1 MKNTLL
7 LSLALLLN
15 ISLIG
20 QTKIDQFVS
29 INIPGSLIKL
39 DTLIDNI
46 PFLQYYSH
54 NESETYL
61 VLRIEMDSKEN
72 GLNNLP
78 SDLIGLKKVYQDFT
92 QGQIKSMTD
101 AGFTFESSTE
111 FKIGNYISYKISFN
125 NLENGTQNAESN
137 VLLLNEHAYV
147 STYINK
153 INFNTNNKDS
163 FLNSLTIN
171 NNPKQMIEKSAAFKS
186 GFILGKL
193 LFYGVFIL
201 GIILVIRIFKKK

>member
-1 MKNTLL
+1 MKNTLI
-7 LSLALLLN
+7 LSLALLLS

-20 QTKIDQFVS
+20 QTKVDQFVS
-29 INIPGSLIKL
+29 INIPGSLIKQ

-54 NESETYL
+54 NDSESYL
-61 VLRIEMDSKEN
+61 IQRIEIGSKEN

-78 SDLIGLKKVYQDFT
+78 SNFVDLKKFYQEFT
-92 QGQIKSMTD
+92 QGQIESMNA
-101 AGFTFESSTE
+101 AGFILESSTA

-125 NLENGTQNAESN
+125 NLENGIQNAESN
-137 VLLLNEHAYV
+137 VLLLNENVYV
-147 STYINK
+147 STYLNK
-153 INFNTNNKDS
+153 TNFNTDNKNF

-171 NNPKQMIEKSAAFKS
+171 NNPKQMIGNSTAFKS

-193 LFYGVFIL
+193 LFYGVLIF
-201 GIILVIRIFKKK
+201 GIIFVIIMFKKK

>member
-20 QTKIDQFVS
+20 QTKVDQFVS
-29 INIPGSLIKL
+29 INIPGSLIKV
-39 DTLIDNI
+39 DTLIHNI

-54 NESETYL
+54 NGSESYL
-61 VLRIEMDSKEN
+61 FQRIEMDSKESR
-72 GLNNLP
+72 LNNLP

-101 AGFTFESSTE
+101 AGFVLESSTE
-111 FKIGNYISYKISFN
+111 FKIGDYISYKISFN
-125 NLENGTQNAESN
+125 NPENGTQNAESN
-137 VLLLNEHAYV
+137 VLLLNEYAYV

-153 INFNTNNKDS
+153 TNFNTNNKDS

-171 NNPKQMIEKSAAFKS
+171 NNPKQMIGNSTAFKS
-186 GFILGKL
+186 GFILGTL

-201 GIILVIRIFKKK
+201 GIIFVIRLFKKK